1 MVSDAE
7 KLKALMNSAKAIL
20 QEPTFEK
27 AARIIFDQCCAV
39 TGAKS
44 GYVAL
49 LSADG
54 SENEVLFLEAGGMPC
69 TVDPSL
75 PMPIRGLREE
85 SYRTGKAVYHNDFM
99 HSKWVS
105 FMPAGH
111 MDMKN
116 VMFSPLNIEG
126 KTVGIMGLA
135 NKERDFTDE
144 DAQIAMVLG
153 DMAAIG
159 LKNSRQL
166 DLLHERNTKLEAAL
180 GHVKRLQGLI
190 PICSHC
196 KRVRDD
202 SGYWSAVEQ
211 YVSDHSEASFSHSLC
226 PECLTELY
234 PQEAKGILEE
244 IGGKE

>member
-1 MVSDAE
+1 MVTDAD
-7 KLKALMNSAKAIL
+7 KLKALMRSAKAIL
-20 QEPTFEK
+20 QQSSFEK
-27 AARIIFDQCCAV
+27 AARIIFNECCAV

-49 LSADG
+49 LSSDG
-54 SENEVLFLEAGGMPC
+54 SENEVLFLESGGMPC

-75 PMPIRGLREE
+75 PMPIRGLRED

-99 HSKWVS
+99 HSNWVS

-135 NKERDFTDE
+135 NKESDFTDE

-159 LKNSRQL
+159 LKNSRQM
-166 DLLHERNTKLEAAL
+166 DLLQERNEKLEQAL

-190 PICSHC
+190 PICSYC

-211 YVSDHSEASFSHSLC
+211 YIGDHSEASFSHSLC
-226 PECLTELY
+226 PECLQELY
-234 PQEAKGILEE
+234 PDEAESILGRLKDES
-244 IGGKE
+244 